1 MDCPSS
7 LGLLKFQDWYKNCY
21 SNLQVTA
28 IKKGVGWGERINIH
42 RYLFREDCQ
51 MGCSLPQCIK

>member
-28 IKKGVGWGERINIH
+28 IKKGVGWGENK
-42 RYLFREDCQ
+42 Y
-51 MGCSLPQCIK
+51 PQIFIQGGQPNGLQPASVY